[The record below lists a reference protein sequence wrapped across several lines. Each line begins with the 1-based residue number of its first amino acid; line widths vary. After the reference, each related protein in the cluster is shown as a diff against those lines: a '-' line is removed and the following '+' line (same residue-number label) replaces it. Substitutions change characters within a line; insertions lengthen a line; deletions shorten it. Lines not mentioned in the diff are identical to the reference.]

1 MHTLT
6 RLRRRRDPNQSADYL
21 KETERRRA
29 ESSEAFKEK
38 FAWQSDES
46 VDPLIEFKRR
56 QKEVSLH
63 STGCK
68 PAVPASSRIIHLS
81 RTLSR
86 CSYYTLPG

>member
-56 QKEVSLH
+56 QKEASLRVQ
-63 STGCK
+63 
-68 PAVPASSRIIHLS
+68 PAPVIHPS
-81 RTLSR
+81 QTLSR